1 MILKSVINNNWV
13 ILETCLSLNNAK
25 ISCKN

>member
-1 MILKSVINNNWV
+1 V

-25 ISCKN
+25 ISFKK